1 VPCSAVGHGGR
12 DADLGPRPR
21 ETPGHSPGR
30 ARERP
35 HREVLT
41 DRVYELVKAMVMDHE
56 ITPGA
61 KINIEALARELDV
74 SPTPVREALA
84 RLESDGLVTKRSLVG
99 YRATELLTAD
109 GVSELFE
116 MRLLL
121 EPHAAALASRRATD
135 GQLDL
140 LESILE
146 AMRSHPVTGDRYVVY
161 REFAALDQSFHE
173 TLAAAAQRP
182 LLADAI
188 QRLHAHLHM
197 FRLNS
202 APGAGQPTVTEHER
216 ILRAVLR
223 RNPGRAAEAMAAH
236 LRSSRDRHRTSL
248 GFAAAE
254 EDWPDL
260 PAGAQAARPE
270 LPPAGRPVLPPAD
283 GSCHAGPPG

>member
-1 VPCSAVGHGGR
+1 MPRSAVGRSGR

-21 ETPGHSPGR
+21 ETPEPRQAPARSPGST
-30 ARERP
+30 RERP
-35 HREVLT
+35 HRQVLT

-61 KINIEALARELDV
+61 KINIDAVARELDV

-109 GVSELFE
+109 GLTELFE

-121 EPHAAALASRRATD
+121 EPHAAALAARHAND
-135 GQLDL
+135 EQLDQ
-140 LESILE
+140 LESLLE

-173 TLAAAAQRP
+173 TLAAAARRP
-182 LLADAI
+182 LLADAV

-197 FRLNS
+197 FRLDS
-202 APGAGQPTVTEHER
+202 APGAGQPTVAEHER

-236 LRSSRDRHRTSL
+236 VRSSRDRHRASL
-248 GFAAAE
+248 GFTAAE
-254 EDWPDL
+254 DDWPDL
-260 PAGAQAARPE
+260 LAGSQAAQPE
-270 LPPAGRPVLPPAD
+270 LPPAD
-283 GSCHAGPPG
+283 GPRHAGPSG